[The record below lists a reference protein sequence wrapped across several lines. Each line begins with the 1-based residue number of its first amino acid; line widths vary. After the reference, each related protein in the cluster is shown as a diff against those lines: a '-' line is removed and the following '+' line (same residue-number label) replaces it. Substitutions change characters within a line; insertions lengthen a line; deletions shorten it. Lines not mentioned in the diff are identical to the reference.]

1 MVGRAVCPA
10 YKIVVMVRYGRVRSY
25 IGTRYRRKAVDDGAD
40 EEAFIA
46 GYRGGVGLQNQRRRV
61 PTYRYRY

>member
-1 MVGRAVCPA
+1 MVGRAVYPA
-10 YKIVVMVRYGRVRSY
+10 HKIVVIVRYGRVRSY

-46 GYRGGVGLQNQRRRV
+46 GYRGGVR
-61 PTYRYRY
+61 P